1 MRRIHNYFGG
11 QMKKINLILIFV
23 MLVGILSACSAGN
36 TKDVMTRSINV
47 SGTGEVYLV
56 PDIAYV
62 YVGTRSE
69 AADVGT
75 ALSNNN
81 QQAQSIS
88 TVLTGLGVDVKDIQT
103 TTFNVYPMQNYD
115 QNGQPTEIRYVVE
128 NTVYVKVRDLAK
140 LGELLDA
147 VVRSGANQI
156 NGISFDVQ
164 DRKTAE
170 IEARRLAIENAKERA
185 LEIAA
190 AADVTLGEILN
201 INVNSYGS
209 VQPMYDAKGGGY
221 ATASSTTPI
230 SSGQLLITADANLSY
245 ELK

>member
-1 MRRIHNYFGG
+1 
-11 QMKKINLILIFV
+11 
-23 MLVGILSACSAGN
+23 
-36 TKDVMTRSINV
+36 
-47 SGTGEVYLV
+47 
-56 PDIAYV
+56 
-62 YVGTRSE
+62 
-69 AADVGT
+69 
-75 ALSNNN
+75 
-81 QQAQSIS
+81 
-88 TVLTGLGVDVKDIQT
+88 
-103 TTFNVYPMQNYD
+103 MQNYD

-170 IEARRLAIENAKERA
+170 AEARRLAIENAKERA
-185 LEIAA
+185 QEIATA
-190 AADVTLGEILN
+190 AGVTLGEIFN
-201 INVNSYGS
+201 INVSSYGG

-230 SSGQLLITADANLSY
+230 SSGQLLITADASLSY

>member
-1 MRRIHNYFGG
+1 
-11 QMKKINLILIFV
+11 MKKINLILILV
-23 MLVGILSACSAGN
+23 MLVGILSACSAGDS
-36 TKDVMTRSINV
+36 KGDMTRSINV

-62 YVGTRSE
+62 YIGTRSE

-75 ALSNNN
+75 ALNDNNK
-81 QQAQSIS
+81 QAQNIS
-88 TVLTGLGVDVKDIQT
+88 TVLSGMGLDPKDIQT
-103 TTFNVYPMQNYD
+103 TAFNVYPMQNYD

-128 NTVYVKVRDLAK
+128 NTVYVKVRELGK

-170 IEARRLAIENAKERA
+170 TEARKLAIENAKERA
-185 LEIAA
+185 LEIAGVA
-190 AADVTLGEILN
+190 GVELGELLS
-201 INVNSYGS
+201 INVSSYGN
-209 VQPMYDAKGGGY
+209 VQPMYDSKGGGY
-221 ATASSTTPI
+221 STALSSTPI
-230 SSGQLLITADANLSY
+230 ASGQLLITADANLTY